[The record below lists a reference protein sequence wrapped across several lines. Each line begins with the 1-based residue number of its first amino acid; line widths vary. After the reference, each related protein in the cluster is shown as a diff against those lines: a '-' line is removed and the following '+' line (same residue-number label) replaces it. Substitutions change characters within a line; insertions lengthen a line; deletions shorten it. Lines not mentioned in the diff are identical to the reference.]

1 MISALAIT
9 YNEEEHIERFIKSL
23 SFADEIIIVDSNSTD
38 QTTAIARSLN
48 AKVITRDFDNFSAQK
63 NFALDQAKHDWIVF
77 FDLDEVISE
86 VLANEIQAK
95 INSQSDVVAYN
106 VKRHFHFMG
115 QPITY
120 SGFQNDAVVRVFK
133 KSACRFDS
141 SFVHEILQV
150 NGKTETLK
158 NTSEHYSYK
167 SFDLYNEKLT
177 HYSKLQAEMLYKK
190 NLRPNAFH
198 FVVKPWWRFFHQYVI
213 KLGVLDGKEGF
224 ILAYLSAFAVFK
236 RYLFLWTNYR
246 NIN

>member
-38 QTTAIARSLN
+38 QTTTIARSLN

-63 NFALDQAKHDWIVF
+63 NFALEQVSHEWIVF

-86 VLANEIQAK
+86 ALADEIQAK
-95 INSQSDVVAYN
+95 IHSQSEVVAYK

-115 QPITY
+115 KRIKY
-120 SGFQNDAVVRVFK
+120 SGFQNDAIVRAFK

-141 SFVHEILQV
+141 NFVHEILLV
-150 NGKTETLK
+150 NGKTEPLK

-167 SFDLYNEKLT
+167 SFDFYNEKLT
-177 HYSKLQAEMLYKK
+177 SYSKLQAKMLYKK
-190 NLRPNAFH
+190 NLRPNLFH
-198 FVVKPWWRFFHQYVI
+198 FLLKPWWRFFHQYVI
-213 KLGVLDGKEGF
+213 KLGILDGKVGF

-246 NIN
+246 NID